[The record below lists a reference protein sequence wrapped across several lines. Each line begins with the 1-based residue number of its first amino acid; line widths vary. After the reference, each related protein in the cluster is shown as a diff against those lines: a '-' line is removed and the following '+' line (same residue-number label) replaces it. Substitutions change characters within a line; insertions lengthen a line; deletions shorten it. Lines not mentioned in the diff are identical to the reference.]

1 MVIAGGKEFSVE
13 LLAELQKLAATCSRR
28 SLAEVV
34 CQRLAW
40 LGPTGK
46 PALMSARKALS
57 RLHQLGHLPAPL
69 HSPVVR
75 KTRVPSPWPEP
86 EAFPASTLED
96 LGTVRL
102 VRVTSRRCRLA
113 QVWKQ
118 LMAHHYLGA
127 GPLCGHQLRYVI
139 KADDLYLG
147 ALAFSAAA
155 LRLRPRDQ
163 TIGWSETSR
172 RHHLHRVVN
181 NSRFL
186 ILPWVQVPNLASH
199 VLGLSARIVP
209 ADWAAEFDFRPVLLE
224 SFVNTERFD
233 GASYEAAGWQYLGQS
248 AGRGRQDR
256 HHEAKLSPKSI
267 WIKPLTPNWRE
278 ELKAEP
284 STPRL
289 APLRRQPPARP
300 QSLPPAAHWAEEE
313 FRGAEFGDR
322 RLTKRLITLA
332 RDFGDAGEALIPE
345 ACGTRAK
352 TRAAYRFMANQ
363 RVKLSPL
370 LAPHREQTL
379 RRMQNE
385 PVVLAVQDTTEL
397 DYTAQPATT
406 GLGPIGNH
414 RAHVQGLEL
423 HPTVAFTPAGL
434 ALGVLDVQC
443 WKRDAKAAPG
453 PKKGFRRDVT
463 EKEGVKWLKGLSA
476 ATTAQARCP
485 NTCVVSVGDGEAD
498 MYELYLKAQ
507 ASQTYFL
514 VRAYRTR
521 AQSSASEL
529 WKSLKAQPAQ
539 GNVTV
544 VLPRRGKLP
553 VREVELAVRF
563 ARTEITAPKYMKKST
578 PSVRLWAIYLR
589 EENPQPD
596 FPAVEWMLLTNLE
609 VETVASAFEKT
620 QWYAARFQIEVY
632 FRTLK
637 TGCRIEDRQLGCR
650 ERLENCLGIDLVVAW
665 RVLALSRQA
674 RQNPEAPLEA
684 FLDASEIRVLKA
696 LMQTDH
702 PTQPPVATLGLR
714 EAVRRIAQL
723 GGFLGRKC
731 DGEPGVQT
739 LWRGLQHFE
748 DITRGFILAE
758 ALASRP
764 VPRNP
769 DYG

>member
-1 MVIAGGKEFSVE
+1 ME
-13 LLAELQKLAATCSRR
+13 LLAELQRLAATCSRR
-28 SLAEVV
+28 CLAKVV

-40 LGPTGK
+40 NGPAGE
-46 PALMSARKALS
+46 PALMSARKTLS
-57 RLHQLGHLPAPL
+57 LLHQLGHLPAPL
-69 HSPVVR
+69 HSPVVGR
-75 KTRVPSPWPEP
+75 TRVSLPLPWPEP
-86 EAFPASTLED
+86 EAFPASTLAD

-113 QVWKQ
+113 RVWKQ

-139 KADDLYLG
+139 EAGGLYLG

-155 LRLRPRDQ
+155 LRLRSRDQ
-163 TIGWSETSR
+163 VIGWSEASR
-172 RHHLHRVVN
+172 RHQLHRVVN
-181 NSRFL
+181 NTRFL

-199 VLGLSARIVP
+199 VLGLSARLLP
-209 ADWAAEFDFRPVLLE
+209 ADWAAAFGFRPVLLE
-224 SFVNTERFD
+224 SFVDTQRFV
-233 GASYEAAGWQYLGQS
+233 GTSYAAAGWQNLGLS

-256 HHEAKLSPKSI
+256 RHEAQLSPKSI
-267 WIKPLTPNWRE
+267 WIKPLTPDWRE

-284 STPRL
+284 TTSRL
-289 APLRRQPPARP
+289 APLRRPPPTLP

-313 FRGAEFGDR
+313 FRGADFGDR
-322 RLTKRLITLA
+322 RLTQRLITLA
-332 RDFGDAGEALIPE
+332 RDFGDAAEALIPE

-352 TRAAYRFMANQ
+352 IRAAYRFLANQ

-379 RRMQNE
+379 RRMQNQS
-385 PVVLAVQDTTEL
+385 VVLAVQDTTEL
-397 DYTAQPATT
+397 DYTAQPETT

-414 RAHVQGLEL
+414 RPHVQGLEL

-443 WKRDAKAAPG
+443 WKRDAEAAPG
-453 PKKGFRRDVT
+453 QKKGFRRDVT

-476 ATTAQARCP
+476 AATAQAQCP
-485 NTCVVSVGDGEAD
+485 ATRVVSVGDCEAD

-514 VRAYRTR
+514 VRAYRAR
-521 AQSSASEL
+521 AQSSAPEL
-529 WKSLKAQPAQ
+529 WTSLKAQPPQ
-539 GNVTV
+539 GSLTV

-553 VREVELAVRF
+553 VRKVELAVRF
-563 ARTEITAPKYMKKST
+563 ASTELTAPNYMKKST
-578 PSVRLWAIYLR
+578 PSVRLWAIFLR
-589 EENPQPD
+589 EENPQPGI
-596 FPAVEWMLLTNLE
+596 PAVEWMLLTNLA
-609 VETVASAFEKT
+609 VETVASAVEKT
-620 QWYAARFQIEVY
+620 QWYAIRFQIEVY

-637 TGCRIEDRQLGCR
+637 TGCRIQDRQLACR

-674 RQNPEAPLEA
+674 RQSPDAPLEA
-684 FLDASEIRVLKA
+684 FLDASEVRVLKA
-696 LMQTDH
+696 LIQADN
-702 PTQPPVATLGLR
+702 PTQQPVATPGLR
-714 EAVRRIAQL
+714 QAVRRIAQL
-723 GGFLGRKC
+723 GGFLGRKG

-764 VPRNP
+764 VPSNQ